1 MVQVRQLAGV
11 ASLRDDRD
19 CRGSTFSAD
28 PHVSAGARGTLTF
41 GNDGS
46 QEAGIL
52 HPIRNHTG
60 NRKVELIKR
69 EFNPG
74 DSVIAENNL
83 IRNLTVVLRVL
94 PDGPPAVQ
102 SLVIGIFQEKTLGA
116 STNAGNTVKEVGDDR
131 TPTMEV
137 FHRVFALPAKS
148 ADSEVRKGV
157 DGLTCGYPFFKLRT
171 KRCTS
176 CLNADSL
183 DRGSAEEKRARKPNV
198 AQKGDSMMAGSVRG
212 IDTKGS
218 EGRFLIPSVVA
229 IARKP
234 GEVRKMST
242 QGLAKGAGSG
252 RNLRKPQLNSTTAV
266 IIATVEPEFQNGI
279 SHQGLRGR
287 AKLSQPAKFIP
298 V

>member
-1 MVQVRQLAGV
+1 MNAR
-11 ASLRDDRD
+11 
-19 CRGSTFSAD
+19 
-28 PHVSAGARGTLTF
+28 ARGTLTL

-60 NRKVELIKR
+60 NSKVELIKCK
-69 EFNPG
+69 FNPG
-74 DSVIAENNL
+74 DSIIAENDL
-83 IRNLTVVLRVL
+83 IRNVTVVLRIL
-94 PDGPPAVQ
+94 PNGPPTVQ
-102 SLVIGIFQEKTLGA
+102 GFVIGIFQEKSFGA
-116 STNAGNTVKEVGDDR
+116 PTNAGNAVQEVGDDWA
-131 TPTMEV
+131 PTVKV
-137 FHRVFALPAKS
+137 FHRVFALSAKS
-148 ADSEVRKGV
+148 ANSEVGKGV

-176 CLNADSL
+176 GLNANSF
-183 DRGSAEEKRARKPNV
+183 DRGTAEEKRARKPSV
-198 AQKGDSMMAGSVRG
+198 VQEGDAMVAGSVSG
-212 IDTKGS
+212 INTKGGK
-218 EGRFLIPSVVA
+218 GRFLISSVVT

-242 QGLAKGAGSG
+242 QGLAKGASSG

-266 IIATVEPEFQNGI
+266 IIATVEPEFKNGI

-287 AKLSQPAKFIP
+287 AKLTQPTKFIP